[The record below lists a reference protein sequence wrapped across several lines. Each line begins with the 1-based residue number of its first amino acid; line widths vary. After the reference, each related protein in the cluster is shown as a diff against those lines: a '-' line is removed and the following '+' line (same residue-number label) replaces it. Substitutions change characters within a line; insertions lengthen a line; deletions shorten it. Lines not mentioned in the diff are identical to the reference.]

1 MLYRTGEAAI
11 MPLIGLKGVK
21 LAIDELPKNANDN
34 VRGVY
39 LAGLKNIVQ
48 ETPADTGRARNNW
61 FLSVGAPSNKT
72 TTSESVGGG
81 ASLSQASK
89 LPKNVLGKKIYFT
102 NNLPYIGVLEYGG
115 FPKPVKKGSR
125 INGRYQKLSRNGFSL
140 QAPKGWV
147 RINLKRMQSKIK
159 KL

>member
-1 MLYRTGEAAI
+1 

-21 LAIDELPKNANDN
+21 LAIDQLEQSANDDI
-34 VRGVY
+34 RGVY

-61 FLSVGAPSNKT
+61 FLSVSTPSNKT

-81 ASLSQASK
+81 ASLIQTSK
-89 LPKNVLGKKIYFT
+89 MPKNVLGKKIFFT

-115 FPKPVKKGSR
+115 FPNPVKKGSYDKKKKKY
-125 INGRYQKLSRNGFSL
+125 IKLSKGGYSL

-147 RINLKRMQSKIK
+147 RAALMRMQNKIRS
-159 KL
+159 L

>member
-1 MLYRTGEAAI
+1 
-11 MPLIGLKGVK
+11 MPLKGLKGVK
-21 LAIDELPKNANDN
+21 LAIDQLEQSANDN

-48 ETPADTGRARNNW
+48 ETPADKGRARNNW
-61 FLSVGAPSNKT
+61 FLSVTAPSNKT
-72 TTSESVGGG
+72 TTSASIGGG

-89 LPKNVLGKKIYFT
+89 MPKRVLGKKIYFT
-102 NNLPYIGVLEYGG
+102 NNLPYIGILEYGG
-115 FPKPVKKGSR
+115 FPKPVKKGSYIKR
-125 INGRYQKLSRNGFSL
+125 SGEYEKLSENGYSKQL
-140 QAPKGWV
+140 KGAKGWV

>member
-1 MLYRTGEAAI
+1 
-11 MPLIGLKGVK
+11 MPLKGLKGVK
-21 LAIDELPKNANDN
+21 LAIDKLEQSANDN

-61 FLSVGAPSNKT
+61 FLSVGSPSSKT
-72 TTSESVGGG
+72 TTSTSIGGG
-81 ASLSQASK
+81 ASLGQASK
-89 LPKNVLGKKIYFT
+89 VPKNVLGKKIFFT

-115 FPKPVKKGSR
+115 FPRPVKKGSK
-125 INGRYQKLSRNGFSL
+125 IKGRYQKLSRNGFSL

>member
-1 MLYRTGEAAI
+1 M
-11 MPLIGLKGVK
+11 
-21 LAIDELPKNANDN
+21 
-34 VRGVY
+34 RGVY

-61 FLSVGAPSNKT
+61 FLSVTAPSNKT
-72 TTSESVGGG
+72 TTSASIGGG
-81 ASLSQASK
+81 GSLSQASK
-89 LPKNVLGKKIYFT
+89 MPKRVLGKKIFFT
-102 NNLPYIGVLEYGG
+102 NNLPYAGILEYGG

-125 INGRYQKLSRNGFSL
+125 IKGRYQKLSRGGFSL

-147 RINLKRMQSKIK
+147 RRNLKLMQSKIK

>member
-1 MLYRTGEAAI
+1 
-11 MPLIGLKGVK
+11 MPLKGLKGVK
-21 LAIDELPKNANDN
+21 LAIDQLEQSANDN

-48 ETPADTGRARNNW
+48 ETPADKGRARNNW
-61 FLSVGAPSNKT
+61 FLSVTAPSNKT
-72 TTSESVGGG
+72 TTSASIGGG

-89 LPKNVLGKKIYFT
+89 MPKRVLGKKIYFT
-102 NNLPYIGVLEYGG
+102 NNLPYIGILEYGG
-115 FPKPVKKGSR
+115 FPKPVKKGSYIKR
-125 INGRYQKLSRNGFSL
+125 SGEYEKLSEGGYSKQL
-140 QAPKGWV
+140 KGAKGWV

>member
-1 MLYRTGEAAI
+1 

-21 LAIDELPKNANDN
+21 LAINQLEQSANDN

-39 LAGLKNIVQ
+39 LAGLKNIAQ

-61 FLSVGAPSNKT
+61 FLSVNAPSKKT

-81 ASLSQASK
+81 SSLSQASK
-89 LPKNVLGKKIYFT
+89 LPKDVLGKKIYFT

-115 FPKPVKKGSR
+115 FPKPVKKGSKV
-125 INGRYQKLSRNGFSL
+125 NGRYQKLSRNGFSL

-147 RINLKRMQSKIK
+147 RINLKRMQSMIK